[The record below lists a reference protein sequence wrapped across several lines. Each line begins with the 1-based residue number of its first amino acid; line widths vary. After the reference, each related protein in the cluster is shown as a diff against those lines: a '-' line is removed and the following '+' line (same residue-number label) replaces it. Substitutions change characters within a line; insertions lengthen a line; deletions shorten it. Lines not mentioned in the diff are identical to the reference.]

1 MVGRLPT
8 LGLLTLVLAG
18 PVGAERVTLVV
29 TGLPEGTP
37 KDALLSI
44 GANVNGWNPA
54 APGFTFD
61 RQGERAPRLVID
73 VPAGTLLE
81 YKVTRGTWDTVE
93 KAPDG
98 SERAN
103 RTLDVVCEATV
114 EIVVARWADANST
127 APTRHTVT
135 GRVER

>member
-1 MVGRLPT
+1 MGRLPT
-8 LGLLTLVLAG
+8 LGLLALLLAG
-18 PVGAERVTLVV
+18 PVWAERVTLVV

-37 KDALLSI
+37 RDAVLSI
-44 GANVNGWNPA
+44 GANVNGWSPA
-54 APGFTFD
+54 APGFTFE
-61 RQGERAPRLVID
+61 RQGANPPRLVID

-98 SERAN
+98 SDRAN

-114 EIVVARWADANST
+114 EIVVVRWADAEG
-127 APTRHTVT
+127 APR
-135 GRVER
+135 

>member
-1 MVGRLPT
+1 MGRLPT
-8 LGLLTLVLAG
+8 LCLLALLLAG

-37 KDALLSI
+37 KDAVLSI

-54 APGFTFD
+54 APGFRFD
-61 RQGERAPRLVID
+61 RGGEGTPRLVID
-73 VPAGTLLE
+73 VPAGTLLS
-81 YKVTRGTWDTVE
+81 YKVTRGSWDTVE

-98 SERAN
+98 SDRAN

-114 EIVVARWADANST
+114 EITVARWADAEE
-127 APTRHTVT
+127 APR
-135 GRVER
+135 

>member
-1 MVGRLPT
+1 MGRLPT
-8 LGLLTLVLAG
+8 LCLLALLLAG
-18 PVGAERVTLVV
+18 PAGAERVTLVV

-37 KDALLSI
+37 KDAVLSI

-61 RQGERAPRLVID
+61 RRGEAPRLVID

-98 SERAN
+98 SDRAN

-114 EIVVARWADANST
+114 EIVVARWADAEGAS
-127 APTRHTVT
+127 R
-135 GRVER
+135 

>member
-1 MVGRLPT
+1 MGRLPT
-8 LGLLTLVLAG
+8 LGLLGLLFVG
-18 PVGAERVTLVV
+18 PVQAERVTLVV

-37 KDALLSI
+37 KDAVLSI

-61 RQGERAPRLVID
+61 RQGARAARLVID

-81 YKVTRGTWDTVE
+81 YKVTRGSWETVE
-93 KAPDG
+93 KAADG
-98 SERAN
+98 SDRAN

-114 EIVVARWADANST
+114 EIVVARWADADAAAST
-127 APTRHTVT
+127 RQRLTSR
-135 GRVER
+135 GER

>member
-1 MVGRLPT
+1 VGRLPT
-8 LGLLTLVLAG
+8 LSLLALLLAG

-37 KDALLSI
+37 KDAVLSI

-61 RQGERAPRLVID
+61 RVGERAPRLVID

-81 YKVTRGTWDTVE
+81 FKVTRGSWDTVE

-98 SERAN
+98 GERAN

-114 EIVVARWADANST
+114 EIAVARWADT
-127 APTRHTVT
+127 EEAPR
-135 GRVER
+135 

>member
-1 MVGRLPT
+1 VGRLPT
-8 LGLLTLVLAG
+8 LGLLALLLAG
-18 PVGAERVTLVV
+18 PARAERVTLVV

-37 KDALLSI
+37 GEALLSI

-61 RQGERAPRLVID
+61 RPKARAPRLVID

-81 YKVTRGTWDTVE
+81 YKVTRGSWDTVE
-93 KAPDG
+93 KAADG
-98 SERAN
+98 SDRAN

-114 EIVVARWADANST
+114 EIVVARWADADASAST
-127 APTRHTVT
+127 RQARKD
-135 GRVER
+135 RVER

>member
-1 MVGRLPT
+1 VVGRLPT
-8 LGLLTLVLAG
+8 LGFLALLLAG
-18 PVGAERVTLVV
+18 PVWAERVTLVV

-37 KDALLSI
+37 KDAVLSI

-54 APGFTFD
+54 APGFAFE
-61 RQGERAPRLVID
+61 RRGENAPRLVIE

-81 YKVTRGTWDTVE
+81 YKVTRGSWDTVE

-98 SERAN
+98 SDRGN

-114 EIVVARWADANST
+114 EISVARWADAEG
-127 APTRHTVT
+127 AAR
-135 GRVER
+135 

>member
-1 MVGRLPT
+1 MGRLPT
-8 LGLLTLVLAG
+8 LSLLALLLAG

-29 TGLPEGTP
+29 TRLPEGTP
-37 KDALLSI
+37 KDAVLSI

-54 APGFTFD
+54 APGFAFD
-61 RQGERAPRLVID
+61 RRGETPRLVID

-93 KAPDG
+93 KAADG
-98 SERAN
+98 GERSN

-114 EIVVARWADANST
+114 EIAVARWADAEG
-127 APTRHTVT
+127 AAR
-135 GRVER
+135 

>member
-1 MVGRLPT
+1 M
-8 LGLLTLVLAG
+8 
-18 PVGAERVTLVV
+18 
-29 TGLPEGTP
+29 
-37 KDALLSI
+37 LSI

-61 RQGERAPRLVID
+61 RRGETPRLVID

-81 YKVTRGTWDTVE
+81 YKVTRGSWETVE
-93 KAPDG
+93 KARDG
-98 SERAN
+98 SDRAN

-114 EIVVARWADANST
+114 EIVIARWADAGAKAS
-127 APTRHTVT
+127 TRHALT